1 MVRRRRLPL
10 RLVALEDRAVPAT
23 FVVTSIGDSAAAAP
37 GTLRWAINQAN
48 AFTDAD
54 TIEFN
59 ITPGGAQTILLAN
72 QLPLPAI
79 TSPVTITGATQPG
92 FTGAPLI
99 FIDGSNTGPIA
110 SGLQLLD
117 HTGSVIRGLA
127 IGNFGAAGIVTD
139 AGAVKA
145 GVNTIVGN
153 YLGLGP
159 DENVRSNTNGIVVR
173 NGRTTIGGSAAAD
186 RNVLSGN
193 SEAGVLVQAGNAV
206 TIVGNRVGT
215 NAAGTAVKANLVGID
230 VGSAT
235 VTIGGSSAG
244 QGNQVAGNVDSGIR
258 LNANARTTIRG
269 NLIGPDSA
277 GKPGVGNKHGIRTFG
292 SPTPPTPNTI
302 GGTGAGDANTISFN
316 TGAGVAVTQGFNGVT
331 ITRNVI
337 TGNGTL
343 GIDLSAGSNPD
354 GVPGPDVPGG
364 NGAGGNGQQGPPTLT
379 AATNNGSVTKIDG
392 NLSGQPST
400 TYVLEFFANKS
411 ANAQDRGEGEL
422 FLGQTSVQLAANGGG
437 VFTTTL
443 ATGALPAG
451 LFISATATSADGNT
465 SEFALN
471 RVLAVAPINPR
482 FTGRVFVDTNVNG
495 VQDPGEPGQSGA
507 LVFVDLNNNG
517 VRDANEPSSTTDTAG
532 NYTITLDAPGTY
544 ALGVDFIPAGFVPV
558 TQTPPNPVT
567 VIDGEIKSVNIGIRV
582 PAGTFSGV
590 VFFDINGN
598 GIQDAGEPG
607 EAGVQVFA
615 DSLVANGQF
624 DPGEPATTTDAT
636 GAFSLNVFQDGSYP
650 IRITAPAGFAQTTAN
665 PPDKTVA
672 GGSTQP
678 GYLFGVKADTIA
690 VILGT
695 VFNDANGNGQPDA
708 GEGLAGVK
716 VFVDVNDNGV
726 CDPSENCVESDADG
740 RYRLLVPAGSQRVR
754 QEAKAGF
761 TADPPPANVVIAVGE
776 VETLNFR
783 NVATLGSDTGTL
795 TGTVFNDANGN
806 GQPDA
811 GEGLAGVTV
820 FIDAN
825 GNNTLDTGEASTLT
839 NAGGVYSFSLPVGSA
854 VVCQVTPAGFTSVLN
869 PPCQDVT
876 ITLNQ
881 TTTAN
886 FANKAAT
893 NPARLFAVG
902 ADAGGGPHV
911 KIYDAAGNLTR
922 EFYAYAA
929 SFTGGVRVAM
939 ADFDNDGTLDVVT
952 APGAGGGPHV
962 RIFSGATGLVLGE
975 FFAYAA
981 SFAGGVF
988 VAAGDVNNDGRP
1000 DIITGAGAGGGPHVR
1015 AFSGADLAGGT
1026 VLTEFYAYAASFTG
1040 GVTVAA
1046 GRVNNDA
1053 NADIITGA
1061 GPGGG
1066 PHVRVFSGASPATEL
1081 LGFFAYAPTFNG
1093 GVTVAAGD
1101 LDNDGRAEII
1111 TGAARDGGPHVK
1123 AFSSTGGE
1131 VASFFAF
1138 PAAFGNG
1145 VRVAARDLTGDGRAE
1160 LLVGTGP
1167 GRPADDDDSSLLR
1180 TFSPTGTQ
1188 LGELTPFPGFLG
1200 GVFVG

>member
-1 MVRRRRLPL
+1 MIRRHRLPL
-10 RLVALEDRAVPAT
+10 RLVALEDRTVPAT

-48 AFTDAD
+48 ALTDAD
-54 TIEFN
+54 VIEFN
-59 ITPGGAQTILLAN
+59 IAPGGVQTILLAN
-72 QLPLPAI
+72 QLPLPGI
-79 TSPVTITGATQPG
+79 TSPVTINGRTQPG
-92 FTGAPLI
+92 FSGTPLV
-99 FIDGSNTGPIA
+99 FIDGSNAGPIA

-117 HTGSVIRGLA
+117 HTGSSIQGLA
-127 IGNFGAAGIVTD
+127 IGNFGAAAIVTD
-139 AGAVKA
+139 AAAVKT
-145 GVNTIVGN
+145 GTNSIVGN

-173 NGRTTIGGSAAAD
+173 NGLTVIGGAAAAD
-186 RNVLSGN
+186 RNVISGN
-193 SEAGVLVQAGNAV
+193 SEAGVLVQAGANV
-206 TIVGNRVGT
+206 TIQGNRVGT
-215 NAAGTAVKANLVGID
+215 NAAGTVAKANLVGID
-230 VGSAT
+230 IGSAT
-235 VTIGGSSAG
+235 VTIGGSAAG
-244 QGNQVAGNVDSGIR
+244 QGNQVSGNVDAGIR

-277 GKPGVGNKHGIRTFG
+277 GKAGIGNKHGIRTFG
-292 SPTPPTPNTI
+292 SPAPPTPNTI
-302 GGTGAGDANTISFN
+302 GGTGTGDSNTISFN
-316 TGAGVAVTQGFNGVT
+316 TGAGVAVTQGFSGVT
-331 ITRNVI
+331 ISRNVI
-337 TGNGTL
+337 NGNGTL
-343 GIDLSAGSNPD
+343 GIDLSAGPNPD
-354 GVPGPDVPGG
+354 GVPGPDVAGG

-379 AATNNGSVTKIDG
+379 VATNNGAVTKIDG

-400 TYVLEFFANKS
+400 TYVLEFFANKT

-422 FLGQTSVQLAANGGG
+422 FLGQATVQLAANGGG

-451 LFISATATSADGNT
+451 LFISATATSANGNT

-471 RVLAVAPINPR
+471 KVLAVAPIAPR

-495 VQDPGEPGQSGA
+495 IQDGGEPGQSGA

-517 VRDANEPSSTTDTAG
+517 VADANELKSTTDTAG
-532 NYTITLDAPGTY
+532 NYSITLDAPGTY

-567 VIDGEIKSVNIGIRV
+567 VIDGEIKTVNIGIRV
-582 PAGTFSGV
+582 PAGTFSGA
-590 VFFDINGN
+590 VFFDVNGN

-615 DSLVANGQF
+615 DSLIANDQF
-624 DPGEPATTTDAT
+624 DPGEPATTTDAA
-636 GAFSLNVFQDGSYP
+636 GAFSLNVFQDGNYA
-650 IRITAPAGFAQTTAN
+650 IRITEPAGFAQTTAN

-678 GYLFGVKADTIA
+678 GYLFGVKADTIG

-695 VFNDANGNGQPDA
+695 VFNDLNGNKLPDA
-708 GEGLAGVK
+708 GEGLAGAK

-754 QEAKAGF
+754 QQSLTGF
-761 TADPPPANVVIAVGE
+761 TADPPPANVIINVGE
-776 VETLNFR
+776 VKTLNFR
-783 NVATLGSDTGTL
+783 NVVDPTNTGTL
-795 TGTVFNDANGN
+795 TGIVFNDANKN
-806 GQPDA
+806 GQPDT

-825 GNNTLDTGEASTLT
+825 ANNKLDAGETSTLT
-839 NAGGVYSFSLPVGSA
+839 NAGGAYTFTLPTGA
-854 VVCQVTPAGFTSVLN
+854 ARVCQVTPTGFTSVLN

-886 FANKAAT
+886 FANNVVASPT
-893 NPARLFAVG
+893 QLFAVG

-911 KIYDAAGNLTR
+911 KIYNAANALTR

-929 SFTGGVRVAM
+929 GFSGGVRAAM
-939 ADFDNDGTLDVVT
+939 ADFNNDGTLDVVT

-962 RIFSGATGLVLGE
+962 RIFSGATGEVLGE
-975 FFAYAA
+975 FFAYGATF
-981 SFAGGVF
+981 SGGVF
-988 VAAGDVNNDGRP
+988 VAAGDVNNDGLP
-1000 DIITGAGAGGGPHVR
+1000 DILTGAGAGGGPHVR
-1015 AFSGADLAGGT
+1015 VFSGADLNGGT

-1040 GVTVAA
+1040 GVAVAA
-1046 GRVNNDA
+1046 GRVNADA

-1061 GPGGG
+1061 GAGGG
-1066 PHVRVFSGASPATEL
+1066 PHVRVFSGASPGTEL
-1081 LGFFAYAPTFNG
+1081 LGFFAYAPTFTG

-1111 TGAARDGGPHVK
+1111 TGAARNGGPHVK
-1123 AFSSTGGE
+1123 AFNAAGSE

-1167 GRPADDDDSSLLR
+1167 GRPTDDDDSSLVR
-1180 TFSPTGTQ
+1180 TFTSTGTQ
-1188 LGELTPFPGFLG
+1188 LTEFTPFPSFLG